1 LEIIQIVSFGLVA
14 TILVILLKEQ
24 KPQIAFLLAIIT
36 GISIFIFLIGK
47 IAIIIQTIEQLAF
60 EANINIVF
68 LETIL
73 KIIGIAYIA
82 EFGAQI
88 SRDAGE
94 GTIANKIELAGKIL
108 IMVLALPIIAVIIE
122 TVIQLLP

>member
-1 LEIIQIVSFGLVA
+1 MEILHIVSFGLVA
-14 TILVILLKEQ
+14 TILIIILKEQ

-36 GISIFIFLIGK
+36 GITIFIFLIGK
-47 IAIIIQTIEQLAF
+47 IAIIIQTIERIAVDS
-60 EANINIVF
+60 NIDIVF

>member
-1 LEIIQIVSFGLVA
+1 MEILQIVSFGLVA
-14 TILVILLKEQ
+14 TILIIILKEQ
-24 KPQIAFLLAIIT
+24 KPQIAFLLSIIT
-36 GISIFIFLIGK
+36 GVSIFIFLLGK
-47 IAIIIQTIEQLAF
+47 IAVIIQTIEKLAF
-60 EANINIVF
+60 QANIDIVF

-94 GTIANKIELAGKIL
+94 GTVANKIELAGKIL